1 MSGGGGKGGSQTSQA
16 EIPQWAE
23 DAMRQNLNRAEQA
36 GQVGYMPYYGPDVAA
51 FTPMQEMGMQSSYD
65 AAAAY
70 GLAPQGGNA
79 MAGMPQ
85 AQEFAGGV
93 RGYSSGDL
101 FEQARREFETRNPN
115 QAASYNQMF
124 TPYGNA
130 DTNPMY
136 RPENMGTPYTDPE
149 TGETRYI
156 TFPWGP
162 SGIPSGGF

>member
-1 MSGGGGKGGSQTSQA
+1 MSGGGGKGGSQTSSA
-16 EIPQWAE
+16 EIPKWAE
-23 DAMRQNLNRAEQA
+23 DAMKQNLARAQEA

-51 FTPMQEMGMQSSYD
+51 FTPMQEAGMQSSYD

-85 AQEFAGGV
+85 AQTFEGGI

-101 FEQARREFETRNPN
+101 FEQARREFEARNPS
-115 QAASYNQMF
+115 QATAYNELF

-130 DTNPMY
+130 ETNPAY
-136 RPENMGTPYTDPE
+136 QPNNMGIPYTDPQ
-149 TGETRYI
+149 TGETTYI

-162 SGIPSGGF
+162 SAIPMGGF